1 MNDPG
6 PLSLLP
12 AAFLW
17 FLRSCGFSFP
27 SAGHTP
33 SPGSQCHKERQWM
46 VQGLSASRPGF
57 YQNDSKGPRGPAC
70 AGGQLA
76 TWPGSPRITWKQ
88 STCKSIG
95 LCPVPT
101 FFFILGKQLLQADST
116 LIRNRGE
123 KPSLR
128 RVSPFLLCVF
138 SDENKAASVYRE
150 PTVHEGCRAVRAVDM
165 TAPPLLHLWTVS

>member
-1 MNDPG
+1 MDSP
-6 PLSLLP
+6 S
-12 AAFLW
+12 
-17 FLRSCGFSFP
+17 P

-57 YQNDSKGPRGPAC
+57 YQNDSKGPRGPVC

-95 LCPVPT
+95 LCPVST
-101 FFFILGKQLLQADST
+101 FFLFLGNSFSRLILLLSGTGVRNHLLGESSPSFCVSSVMRIKQPLST
-116 LIRNRGE
+116 G
-123 KPSLR
+123 
-128 RVSPFLLCVF
+128 SPQFMRDAGL
-138 SDENKAASVYRE
+138 S
-150 PTVHEGCRAVRAVDM
+150 G
-165 TAPPLLHLWTVS
+165 LWT